1 VNARFDAAAPFLASA
16 LLIAIGPF
24 VGLPIEWRIKRQL
37 SEWARTSGTN
47 EDDLPEAFAPENLA
61 AATGWVVDA
70 SQIVAVCLGP
80 LVGVLLLHSTAN
92 GSVVLLYLAG
102 VLVAFAWFLAF
113 TFRSSIDRYPN
124 RKHWWMTRVTLV
136 GIAVNVAA
144 AGVAAALA

>member
-1 VNARFDAAAPFLASA
+1 
-16 LLIAIGPF
+16 
-24 VGLPIEWRIKRQL
+24 
-37 SEWARTSGTN
+37 
-47 EDDLPEAFAPENLA
+47 
-61 AATGWVVDA
+61 VDA